1 MEKRLEAFP
10 EHLQEPPDKRR
21 RPKHYTKGHYVIGVV
36 DSDVEW
42 EVEALMEQ
50 DEKDREEEQEE
61 GSPLAETSAS
71 VRQVVRGHASVRG
84 ILGRGRGGTRGRY
97 RQQLHARSLASVSR
111 LVFVYRSHLVFLVSY
126 DMHSIYL
133 QVFCSV

>member
-10 EHLQEPPDKRR
+10 EHLQEPPAKRR

-50 DEKDREEEQEE
+50 YEEDREEEQEE
-61 GSPLAETSAS
+61 GSPLAETLAS
-71 VRQVVRGHASVRG
+71 VGQVVRGHASVCG
-84 ILGRGRGGTRGRY
+84 VLGGAAVGLGGGM
-97 RQQLHARSLASVSR
+97 QQLHERSLASVSR
-111 LVFVYRSHLVFLVSY
+111 LVFVYRELSGFPRLV
-126 DMHSIYL
+126 
-133 QVFCSV
+133 